1 MEVALAKALWA
12 RGFRYRKNV
21 KGIFGRPDL
30 TIKRHRL
37 AIFVDGEFFHG
48 KDWEISKFI
57 IKSRREFW
65 WKKIEGNIER
75 DRIVNEILKEQ
86 GWKVLRF
93 WSNDIRH
100 NLDVCIQT
108 IEQKI
113 SQKTDDAQT
122 LLTDTGSI

>member
-1 MEVALAKALWA
+1 MSQNKHWIDE
-12 RGFRYRKNV
+12 KN
-21 KGIFGRPDL
+21 
-30 TIKRHRL
+30 
-37 AIFVDGEFFHG
+37 FVE
-48 KDWEISKFI
+48 EPLLQQLES
-57 IKSRREFW
+57 
-65 WKKIEGNIER
+65 
-75 DRIVNEILKEQ
+75 L